1 MRILVMFNLWHTKYN
16 QPIIS
21 RDMPT
26 RNVEVSH
33 VEIWITVPL
42 LYLHLVT
49 VPRLDARAAAAMAA
63 ALFGLSVFLF
73 TENPL
78 KCFIL

>member
-1 MRILVMFNLWHTKYN
+1 MLFDIDLSIKGMRKCTFCIEKFYVPSYYFVEEIATPPKNVIFLF
-16 QPIIS
+16 IS
-21 RDMPT
+21 RAVGT
-26 RNVEVSH
+26 
-33 VEIWITVPL
+33 
-42 LYLHLVT
+42 
-49 VPRLDARAAAAMAA
+49 AAAMAA

>member
-1 MRILVMFNLWHTKYN
+1 MKIEGNFRVF
-16 QPIIS
+16 
-21 RDMPT
+21 
-26 RNVEVSH
+26 
-33 VEIWITVPL
+33 
-42 LYLHLVT
+42 
-49 VPRLDARAAAAMAA
+49 RAVGTAAAMAA

>member
-1 MRILVMFNLWHTKYN
+1 MTLRAMLAAWILRPKCRASAEESVLF
-16 QPIIS
+16 
-21 RDMPT
+21 
-26 RNVEVSH
+26 
-33 VEIWITVPL
+33 L
-42 LYLHLVT
+42 LYGRAVGT
-49 VPRLDARAAAAMAA
+49 AAAAAAMAA

>member
-1 MRILVMFNLWHTKYN
+1 MMLSKMINIHDASKDPTNEEIQILLKSLN
-16 QPIIS
+16 
-21 RDMPT
+21 
-26 RNVEVSH
+26 
-33 VEIWITVPL
+33 
-42 LYLHLVT
+42 
-49 VPRLDARAAAAMAA
+49 RAVGTAA

>member
-1 MRILVMFNLWHTKYN
+1 MG
-16 QPIIS
+16 
-21 RDMPT
+21 
-26 RNVEVSH
+26 
-33 VEIWITVPL
+33 
-42 LYLHLVT
+42 
-49 VPRLDARAAAAMAA
+49 PRLSVPKQTVGPLIERKSGNNLKENLVKDIYSLYSLGRAVGTAAAMAA

>member
-1 MRILVMFNLWHTKYN
+1 MAGRKPTPTNLKSASPEGVVRTFKSI
-16 QPIIS
+16 P
-21 RDMPT
+21 
-26 RNVEVSH
+26 EA
-33 VEIWITVPL
+33 
-42 LYLHLVT
+42 
-49 VPRLDARAAAAMAA
+49 ARELGFSEAAVNRAVGTAA